1 MPDRVADHLVRA
13 VAALGARQLFGVDG
27 ANIEDI
33 YDAVFAAGD
42 AVRAVVAKHEF
53 SAATMADG
61 FARASAGIGV
71 VAATSG
77 GGAMNLVPG
86 LAESFTS
93 RVPVLALIGQPP
105 RAGEGNGAFQDT
117 SGLAGTIDAEAL
129 FATITGYCA
138 RVRGG
143 AELPG
148 HLDGAALALRRGLP
162 AALLLPKDIQQ
173 EVIELPAWT
182 PPAAVPRHDTARLA
196 EVRSLLAAARVAG
209 GVLVLAGAQVGMDD
223 ARAELARLTG
233 LLGAA
238 VGVAPDAKDVYDQGA
253 PGFRGVAGTM
263 GHPELPDALLGA
275 SVCLLVG
282 TTLPGPARTGLELDG
297 VPVLSIGHSEPHPRA
312 LHAHSSDL
320 RYTLGTL
327 ADALEPELCAAAI
340 RAPLARNGTPPIE
353 RGVDRVPSR
362 PPTNASPRITAGRG
376 PGQPAANS
384 HRDPCGPAH
393 ESASGSDGTP
403 TRLPVPEST
412 GPGLRYRAV
421 VDAVTAALPP
431 GSDVFADA
439 GNTGASVVHHLRVPR
454 DGRFVV
460 ALGMGGMGY
469 AFGAAIGACL
479 ARGRRTVVI
488 AGDGA
493 FYMHGME
500 FHTAVQLELPL
511 TVIVLDN
518 SAHAM
523 CLTREQI
530 YYGDRYSFNRFRP
543 AELGDGM
550 AAMFPGLPAW
560 SVRTDA
566 DLPTALPA
574 AFDTEGPSFV
584 AVTCDPDEIPPFLP
598 FLSANPSRS
607 TP

>member
-1 MPDRVADHLVRA
+1 MSDRVADHLVRA

-33 YDAVFAAGD
+33 YDAVFASGG

-61 FARASAGIGV
+61 YARASAGIGV

-93 RVPVLALIGQPP
+93 RVPVLALVGQPP

-129 FATITGYCA
+129 FTTITGYCA
-138 RVRGG
+138 RVRGA

-148 HLDGAALALRRGLP
+148 HLDGVALALQRGLP

-173 EVIELPAWT
+173 ERIALPEWV
-182 PPAAVPRHDTARLA
+182 PPAAVPRHDVGRLA
-196 EVRSLLAAARVAG
+196 EVRSLLAAARAAG
-209 GVLVLAGAQVGMDD
+209 GVVVLAGAQVGMDD
-223 ARAELARLTG
+223 AREELARLAG
-233 LLGAA
+233 VLGAA

-263 GHPELPDALLGA
+263 GHPELPAAVAAA

-282 TTLPGPARTGLELDG
+282 STLPGPARTGLDLDG
-297 VPVLSIGHSEPHPRA
+297 VPVLSVGHSEPHPRA

-320 RYTLGTL
+320 RHTLAVL
-327 ADALEPELCAAAI
+327 ADALEPELCAAAV
-340 RAPLARNGTPPIE
+340 RAPLTGRASNLVFQTPE
-353 RGVDRVPSR
+353 
-362 PPTNASPRITAGRG
+362 
-376 PGQPAANS
+376 PAAD
-384 HRDPCGPAH
+384 RTPGRI
-393 ESASGSDGTP
+393 GTGEPTAWTVPTAPHDDAP

-421 VDAVTAALPP
+421 VDAITATLPP

-439 GNTGASVVHHLRVPR
+439 GNTGAAVVHHLRVPE

-488 AGDGA
+488 AGDGS

-500 FHTAVQLELPL
+500 FHTAVQLDLPL
-511 TVIVLDN
+511 TVIVFDN
-518 SAHAM
+518 SAHGM
-523 CLTREQI
+523 CLTREQL

-560 SVRTDA
+560 SVRTTD
-566 DLPTALPA
+566 DLSTALPA
-574 AFDTEGPSFV
+574 AFDTPGPSFV

>member
-1 MPDRVADHLVRA
+1 MLDRVADHLVRA
-13 VAALGARQLFGVDG
+13 VAALGVRQLFGVDG

-33 YDAVFAAGD
+33 YDAVFASDG

-61 FARASAGIGV
+61 YARASAGIGS
-71 VAATSG
+71 VATTSG

-138 RVRGG
+138 RVRGA

-148 HLDGAALALRRGLP
+148 HLDGAALALQRGLP

-173 EVIELPAWT
+173 ERIALPEWV
-182 PPAAVPRHDTARLA
+182 PPAAVPRHDVGRLA
-196 EVRSLLAAARVAG
+196 EVRSLLAAARAAG
-209 GVLVLAGAQVGMDD
+209 GVVLLAGAQVGMDD
-223 ARAELARLTG
+223 ARGELARLAG
-233 LLGAA
+233 VLGAA

-263 GHPELPDALLGA
+263 GHPELPVAVAAA

-282 TTLPGPARTGLELDG
+282 STLPGPARTGLDLDG
-297 VPVLSIGHSEPHPRA
+297 VPVLSVGHSEPHPRA
-312 LHAHSSDL
+312 LHAHSSNL
-320 RYTLGTL
+320 RHTLAVL
-327 ADALEPELCAAAI
+327 ADALEPELCAVAV
-340 RAPLARNGTPPIE
+340 RAPLTGMSPDPVPGRRTTVPAA
-353 RGVDRVPSR
+353 DRIPAH
-362 PPTNASPRITAGRG
+362 PATGDPTVENGRG
-376 PGQPAANS
+376 HPGKPARTVPTTS
-384 HRDPCGPAH
+384 H
-393 ESASGSDGTP
+393 DGAP
-403 TRLPVPEST
+403 TRLPVPDST
-412 GPGLRYRAV
+412 GPGLRYRSV
-421 VDAVTAALPP
+421 VDAITAALPP

-439 GNTGASVVHHLRVPR
+439 GNTGAAVVHHLRVPE
-454 DGRFVV
+454 DGRFTV

-488 AGDGA
+488 AGDGS

-500 FHTAVQLELPL
+500 FHTAVQLDLPL
-511 TVIVLDN
+511 TVIVFDN
-518 SAHAM
+518 SAHGM
-523 CLTREQI
+523 CLTREQL

-560 SVRTDA
+560 SVRTTD
-566 DLPTALPA
+566 DLSTALPA
-574 AFDTEGPSFV
+574 AFDTQGPSFV

>member
-13 VAALGARQLFGVDG
+13 VAALGARQIFGVGG
-27 ANIEDI
+27 ANIEDV
-33 YDAVFAAGD
+33 YDAVFDSGG

-61 FARASAGIGV
+61 YARASAGIGV

-77 GGAMNLVPG
+77 GGAMNLVAG

-148 HLDGAALALRRGLP
+148 HLDGVALALRRGLP

-173 EVIELPAWT
+173 ERIALPEWV
-182 PPAAVPRHDTARLA
+182 PPGAVPRHDTARLA
-196 EVRSLLAAARVAG
+196 ELRSLLAAARAG
-209 GVLVLAGAQVGMDD
+209 GEVLVLAGPQVGMDG
-223 ARAELARLTG
+223 ARGELAWLAAV
-233 LLGAA
+233 LGAA

-253 PGFRGVAGTM
+253 PGFRGVAGVM
-263 GHPELPDALLGA
+263 GHPELVASVRSA

-282 TTLPGPARTGLELDG
+282 STLAGPASLDLSGL
-297 VPVLSIGHSEPHPRA
+297 PVLSVGHSEPHVRA
-312 LHAHSSDL
+312 VHAHSSDL
-320 RYTLGTL
+320 RHTLAVL
-327 ADALEPELCAAAI
+327 ADALEPQLCAAAA
-340 RAPLARNGTPPIE
+340 RAGNTP
-353 RGVDRVPSR
+353 
-362 PPTNASPRITAGRG
+362 GRG
-376 PGQPAANS
+376 TTDGARPRGLTEPADHSDQIEPRPAPS
-384 HRDPCGPAH
+384 ATGHRAEADRSDGGPA
-393 ESASGSDGTP
+393 
-403 TRLPVPEST
+403 RLRVPEST
-412 GPGLRYRAV
+412 GPGLRYRTV
-421 VDAVTAALPP
+421 VDTITATLPP
-431 GSDVFADA
+431 GADVFADA
-439 GNTGASVVHHLRVPR
+439 GNTGAAVVHHLRVPT

-469 AFGAAIGACL
+469 SFGAAIGACL

-500 FHTAVQLELPL
+500 LHTVVQLDLPL
-511 TVIVLDN
+511 TVVVFDN

-523 CLTREQI
+523 CRTREQI

-543 AELGDGM
+543 AELGAGT
-550 AAMFPGLPAW
+550 AAMFPGLPTW
-560 SVRTDA
+560 SVRTPD
-566 DLPTALPA
+566 DLTAALPA
-574 AFDTEGPSFV
+574 AFDTPGPSFV
-584 AVTCDPDEIPPFLP
+584 AVTCDADEIPPFVP

>member
-13 VAALGARQLFGVDG
+13 VTALGARELFGVGG

-33 YDAVFAAGD
+33 YDAVFASDG

-61 FARASAGIGV
+61 YARASAGIGV

-93 RVPVLALIGQPP
+93 RVPVLALVGQPP

-117 SGLAGTIDAEAL
+117 SGLAGTIDAESL

-138 RVRGG
+138 RVRAA

-148 HLDGAALALRRGLP
+148 HLDGAALALQRGLP
-162 AALLLPKDIQQ
+162 AVLLLPKDIQQ
-173 EVIELPAWT
+173 ESIELPEWT
-182 PPAAVPRHDTARLA
+182 PPVAVPRHDTVRLA
-196 EVRSLLAAARVAG
+196 EVRSLLAAARGAG
-209 GVLVLAGAQVGMDD
+209 GVLLLAGAQVGMDD
-223 ARAELARLTG
+223 ARAELARLAL

-263 GHPELPDALLGA
+263 GHPGLGAAVAAA

-282 TTLPGPARTGLELDG
+282 SALPGPAGAGLDLSSL
-297 VPVLSIGHSEPHPRA
+297 PVLSIGHSEPHPRA

-320 RYTLGTL
+320 RHTLNTL
-327 ADALEPELCAAAI
+327 ADALEPSLTAHTNGATPD
-340 RAPLARNGTPPIE
+340 APVN
-353 RGVDRVPSR
+353 
-362 PPTNASPRITAGRG
+362 
-376 PGQPAANS
+376 
-384 HRDPCGPAH
+384 
-393 ESASGSDGTP
+393 P
-403 TRLPVPEST
+403 TRLQVPAST
-412 GPGLRYRAV
+412 GPGLRYRTV
-421 VDAVTAALPP
+421 VDAITTALPP

-439 GNTGASVVHHLRVPR
+439 GNTGAAVVHHLRVPE

-500 FHTAVQLELPL
+500 FHTAVQLDLPL
-511 TVIVLDN
+511 TVIVFDN
-518 SAHAM
+518 SAHGM
-523 CLTREQI
+523 CLTREQL

-543 AELGDGM
+543 AELGNGM
-550 AAMFPGLPAW
+550 GAMFPGLPSW
-560 SVRTDA
+560 SVRTTA
-566 DLPTALPA
+566 DLSTALPA
-574 AFDTEGPSFV
+574 AFDTPGPSFV